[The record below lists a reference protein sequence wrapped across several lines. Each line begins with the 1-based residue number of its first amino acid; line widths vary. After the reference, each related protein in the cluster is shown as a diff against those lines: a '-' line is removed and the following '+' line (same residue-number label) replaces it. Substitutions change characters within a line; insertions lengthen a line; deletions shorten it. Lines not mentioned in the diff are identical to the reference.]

1 MDDVLKKRLSIGI
14 AIGCLV
20 LAIGI
25 TVKTNFSGGGGGSGK
40 AVSVQMLC
48 VNPKCGQAYELSEKE
63 LSDVMSESR
72 SGGMPMPMETPVFKC
87 IKCNEKSA
95 YIAMKC
101 EKCNNV
107 FVPDYQNPAV
117 FDKCPKCGF
126 SKSQQES
133 QGQK

>member
-1 MDDVLKKRLSIGI
+1 MDDVLKKRLMIGI
-14 AIGCLV
+14 TIGCLV

-25 TVKTNFSGGGGGSGK
+25 TIKINSGGSSSGSTGPI
-40 AVSVQMLC
+40 QMLC
-48 VNPKCGQAYELSEKE
+48 VNPKCGQAFELSEKE
-63 LSDVMSESR
+63 FSDMMSQNPG
-72 SGGMPMPMETPVFKC
+72 GGMPMLMETPVFKC
-87 IKCNEKSA
+87 TKCNEKSA

-101 EKCNNV
+101 EKCGNV
-107 FVPDYQNPAV
+107 FVPNYQTPDG